1 MPSFS
6 IPLSG
11 LTASSEALSTTA
23 NNLANLNT
31 IGYKDEHIQF
41 ADLFYQNF
49 GTNGAGD
56 PIQQGAGVTVASK
69 PSDFT
74 QGNVTPT
81 GVSTDVAIQ
90 GNGFFVVE
98 KNGVRSY
105 TRAGNFEVGT
115 DNLLKT
121 AGGQYVLGYPAVNGA
136 VNTSQGLGT
145 LALGAGT
152 VSPATVTANV
162 SLTSNLDATAAVG
175 STYSTQATIYDSLGG
190 SHNITF
196 TYTKSAT
203 NTWTY
208 GATIPAADITGATAP
223 VSVATGTLVFNG
235 DGTLLS
241 ITPTGGA
248 ASLTNPSI
256 TVPPVPPV
264 TNPVTPQTV
273 FADGANQLTFAWH
286 VANAGVGLLTQL
298 AGPNSTASIQQD
310 GTSSG
315 TLQNFNIGSDGT
327 ITGSFSNGK
336 TATIGQI
343 ALASFADEQGL
354 SHTGNNDFTPTL
366 ASGQPTVGGPGT
378 GGLGSIS
385 GGALEQSNVDIA
397 SEFAAL
403 IVAQRSYEANA
414 RVVTTFDQVAQA
426 TIALKP

>member
-56 PIQQGAGVTVASK
+56 PIQQGAGVTVAAK

-121 AGGQYVLGYPAVNGA
+121 VGGQHVLGYPAVNGA
-136 VNTSQGLGT
+136 VNTSGGLTT

-208 GATIPAADITGATAP
+208 AATIPAADITGAAAP
-223 VSVATGTLVFNG
+223 VSGRN
-235 DGTLLS
+235 S
-241 ITPTGGA
+241 GGIGPRVGRA
-248 ASLTNPSI
+248 L
-256 TVPPVPPV
+256 
-264 TNPVTPQTV
+264 
-273 FADGANQLTFAWH
+273 
-286 VANAGVGLLTQL
+286 GVGERDVVD
-298 AGPNSTASIQQD
+298 ASQ
-310 GTSSG
+310 
-315 TLQNFNIGSDGT
+315 
-327 ITGSFSNGK
+327 
-336 TATIGQI
+336 
-343 ALASFADEQGL
+343 
-354 SHTGNNDFTPTL
+354 
-366 ASGQPTVGGPGT
+366 
-378 GGLGSIS
+378 
-385 GGALEQSNVDIA
+385 
-397 SEFAAL
+397 
-403 IVAQRSYEANA
+403 
-414 RVVTTFDQVAQA
+414 
-426 TIALKP
+426 